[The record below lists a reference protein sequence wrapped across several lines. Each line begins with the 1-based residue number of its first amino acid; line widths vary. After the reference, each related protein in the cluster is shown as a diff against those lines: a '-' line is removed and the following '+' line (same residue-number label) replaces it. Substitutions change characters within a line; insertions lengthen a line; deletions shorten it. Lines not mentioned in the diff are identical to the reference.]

1 MYLLDYKTPRRLDE
15 PINTLYNRWM
25 VGMKLRPSSATKARQ
40 AVGCFVYNACYSLVR
55 DSEEFDVLLSNKH
68 FATPLIYNCN
78 RVNRK
83 VSYTHTRKFLDWM
96 VSEGLI
102 LLEVGS
108 VSQWSSEGGVLVPE
122 KTSKSLVRLSPE
134 LIGLLLPVATK
145 EPPTALQDVLELR
158 DSDGNKVTKRLGEEQ
173 KGLIVMLNQYND
185 ILLDS
190 RLESEGNRY
199 WIQTKKVF
207 NSNSFACGGRT
218 YTVGDVR
225 VLEKSIRKNLRID
238 GQCTSEVDIKA
249 SHLSIIAEMEGV
261 TLGVGFDPY
270 SITLDGFER
279 GALRDIAKI
288 SMLCLINCGSITQA
302 KRAINYNLR
311 GKLPLQAWKR
321 EGRIPQ
327 VVSSTDIVDKLI
339 KKNSYASK
347 YIGKSSGLTLQNLE
361 SKIID
366 GAITHFNRSRV
377 PLLAVHDSVVIN
389 ERHCDEV
396 VSVIKGAFETVLGS
410 NRNCKLEVKN

>member
-1 MYLLDYKTPRRLDE
+1 MYLLDHKIPRRMQD
-15 PINTLYNRWM
+15 PANTLYNRWN
-25 VGMKLRPSSATKARQ
+25 VGRKLRPSSATKARQ
-40 AVGCFVYNACYSLVR
+40 AVGCFVYNACYHLVR
-55 DSEEFDVLLSNKH
+55 GREEIDVILSDKY
-68 FATPLIYNCN
+68 FSTPLIYNCN
-78 RVNRK
+78 RVKRK
-83 VSYTHTRKFLDWM
+83 ISYTHTRKFLDWL

-108 VSQWSSEGGVLVPE
+108 VSKWSSEGGLLVPE
-122 KTSKSLVRLSPE
+122 ETSKSLVRLSSE

-218 YTVGDVR
+218 YTVGDVT
-225 VLEKSIRKNLRID
+225 LLNKSIRKNLTID
-238 GQCTSEVDIKA
+238 GQCTAEIDLKA
-249 SHLSIIAEMEGV
+249 SHLSIIAELEGV
-261 TLGVGFDPY
+261 TLGDGFDPY
-270 SITLDGFER
+270 SIALDGFDR
-279 GALRDIAKI
+279 SALRDIAKI

-377 PLLAVHDSVVIN
+377 PLLAIHDSVVIN
-389 ERHCDEV
+389 STHCDEV
-396 VSVIKGAFETVLGS
+396 ARVIKGSFKGVLGS